1 MTLSY
6 LPELNPFFCILLASH
21 QGGEVKRK
29 EHPLDVKKG
38 SALHSDCAIRVS
50 YISLFVWRELFNV
63 MKRLVVPLACL
74 YLDRVA
80 KKCKIVIFVY
90 KKN

>member
-29 EHPLDVKKG
+29 EHHHDVKKG
-38 SALHSDCAIRVS
+38 SACHSDCAIRVS
-50 YISLFVWRELFNV
+50 YISLFVWRELFNAIN
-63 MKRLVVPLACL
+63 RLVAPVACL
-74 YLDRVA
+74 YLDLVA
-80 KKCKIVIFVY
+80 KSEKS
-90 KKN
+90 

>member
-6 LPELNPFFCILLASH
+6 LLELNPFFCILLASH

-29 EHPLDVKKG
+29 GHHLDVKKG

-50 YISLFVWRELFNV
+50 YISFFVWRELFNAI
-63 MKRLVVPLACL
+63 KFLVAPVACL
-74 YLDRVA
+74 YLDVVA
-80 KKCKIVIFVY
+80 KSEKS
-90 KKN
+90 